1 MAADT
6 SAPTARYSAAPL
18 PSLENYVPRLKLKY
32 EQELKPAM
40 MKTFGYKNVMQIPK
54 LVKIVVNM
62 GVGEASRDIKELDA
76 AEKELAWITGQKAR
90 TTRTKVSVAQFK
102 IREGMPVGCFV
113 TLRGARMYEFLDRL
127 VHVALPRIRDF
138 RGLPGKAFDGRG
150 NHSLG
155 IREHSIFIELDYS
168 MISHARGMNITTVTT
183 AKTDA
188 EAKELLRLFGMP
200 FRN

>member
-1 MAADT
+1 MSAKST
-6 SAPTARYSAAPL
+6 APTVRYSEAPL
-18 PSLENYVPRLKLKY
+18 PSTENYVPRLKLKY
-32 EQELKPAM
+32 EQDIKPAM
-40 MKTFGYKNVMQIPK
+40 MKKFGYKNVMQIPRIE
-54 LVKIVVNM
+54 KIVVNM

-76 AEKELAWITGQKAR
+76 AEKELSYITGQKPR
-90 TTRTKVSVAQFK
+90 TTRSKVSVAQFK
-102 IREGMPVGCFV
+102 IRQGMPVGCYV

-127 VHVALPRIRDF
+127 VNISLPRIRDF
-138 RGLPGKAFDGRG
+138 RGLPGRAFDGRG

-155 IREHSIFIELDYS
+155 IKEHSIFIELDYS
-168 MISHARGMNITTVTT
+168 MISATRGMNITTVTT